1 MTDNE
6 VLLRILEKMESV
18 EKNIG
23 TLSLDVSGLKED
35 TASLRAD
42 VSGLKE
48 DTASLKADVS
58 GLKEDTANLQA
69 NVSEMKEDMSIVKED
84 SNITRT
90 AVNKLLDWADDASIQ
105 IVPLF
110 KKAK

>member
-35 TASLRAD
+35 TASLKAD
-42 VSGLKE
+42 ISGLKE
-48 DTASLKADVS
+48 DTASLKA
-58 GLKEDTANLQA
+58 G
-69 NVSEMKEDMSIVKED
+69 VSEMKEDMSIVKED